1 MSYHNHVSRI
11 AEATNDFRR
20 VLATGSKSQ
29 LVVMSILPGEE
40 VGEETHPHTEQTLFF
55 QSGVGEA
62 LVGEERFAVGA
73 GDIVIV
79 SPGTRHN
86 FTNTGTEPL
95 KIITVYAPA
104 HHIDG
109 RVHHT
114 KADADADEAD
124 EAFGESMEAK
134 EA

>member
-1 MSYHNHVSRI
+1 MSYRSHVSRI
-11 AEATNDFRR
+11 TEDNNDFRR
-20 VLATGSKSQ
+20 VLSTGKKSQ
-29 LVVMSILPGEE
+29 LVVMSIPSGGE
-40 VGEETHPHTEQTLFF
+40 VGEEVHPKTEQTLFF
-55 QSGVGEA
+55 QSGSGEA
-62 LVGEERFAVGA
+62 LVGEERFAVGP

-79 SPGTRHN
+79 TPGTRHN
-86 FTNTGTEPL
+86 FTNTGSEPL

-114 KADADADEAD
+114 KADADADEED
-124 EAFGESMEAK
+124 EAFGESVEAK

>member
-1 MSYHNHVSRI
+1 MSYHSHVSQI
-11 AEATNDFRR
+11 TEATNDFRR

-29 LVVMSILPGEE
+29 LVVMNIPPGEE
-40 VGEETHPHTEQTLFF
+40 VGEETHPNTEQTLFF
-55 QSGVGEA
+55 QSGIGEA
-62 LVGEERFAVGA
+62 LVGEERFSIRA
-73 GDIVIV
+73 GDIVMV

-86 FTNTGTEPL
+86 FTNIGTEPL

-114 KADADADEAD
+114 KADADADEED
-124 EAFGESMEAK
+124 EVFGESMEAK

>member
-1 MSYHNHVSRI
+1 MSYHSHVSRI
-11 AEATNDFRR
+11 AEAANDFRR

-29 LVVMSILPGEE
+29 LVVMSILSGED

-62 LVGEERFAVGA
+62 LVGEERFSVSA

-86 FTNTGTEPL
+86 FTNTGAEPL

-114 KADADADEAD
+114 KAEADADKED
-124 EAFGESMEAK
+124 ENFGESMEAK